1 MTRASGHPSATAAMI
16 VPALLAAAVYR
27 ELPRLYFFA
36 DDFACLFRMA
46 NEGVL
51 RFLVQPFGGHVLVVR
66 NLAMYVCW
74 RLFGLDAAGWGWV
87 MLLTH
92 TVNVALLARVV
103 LRLTSRPF
111 LAAFTAG
118 LWGTSPVN
126 AGALG
131 WYAVYGQVLGT
142 TVLLLLLDGVIAS
155 AGHATTATAVGWC
168 ALALAGA
175 TCFGT
180 GIAVAI
186 VFPLVAVLLAPGL
199 RGTRAGRVLLALP
212 AATVA
217 LYAGLLGL
225 AARVGPPSMDQ
236 AILFATFYRRPG
248 ATIAMFVDLV
258 GFGMT
263 STVLSFATVGR
274 TFPGVLTVLGA
285 LGYVAVVALG
295 AAGDRRHRRT
305 IAAALLVA
313 GAVYALVATG
323 RAATY
328 ANFGRDLAA
337 AAAVARY
344 HYLAGVPL
352 VLALGVA
359 VDALAAMPRAGRLV
373 VGGVVA
379 WMLFLAVAWART
391 DWRLELREAPRRWVA
406 TTLATIDASVDAA
419 PPGGTVV
426 VENRPAPPEVLGVVL
441 PRAAFPGAAAL
452 FVVAHPADEVRGR
465 RVRFVE
471 RNAAAWAQSRA
482 SGGRLDALLAGPE
495 DAPPTIPVAP

>member
-1 MTRASGHPSATAAMI
+1 
-16 VPALLAAAVYR
+16 
-27 ELPRLYFFA
+27 
-36 DDFACLFRMA
+36 
-46 NEGVL
+46 
-51 RFLVQPFGGHVLVVR
+51 
-66 NLAMYVCW
+66 
-74 RLFGLDAAGWGWV
+74 
-87 MLLTH
+87 
-92 TVNVALLARVV
+92 
-103 LRLTSRPF
+103 
-111 LAAFTAG
+111 G

-186 VFPLVAVLLAPGL
+186 VFPLVAVLIAPG
-199 RGTRAGRVLLALP
+199 LP

-217 LYAGLLGL
+217 LYAGLLWL

-248 ATIAMFVDLV
+248 ATLAMFVELV

-274 TFPGVLTVLGA
+274 TFPSVLTVLGA

-379 WMLFLAVAWART
+379 WMLFL
-391 DWRLELREAPRRWVA
+391 
-406 TTLATIDASVDAA
+406 
-419 PPGGTVV
+419 
-426 VENRPAPPEVLGVVL
+426 
-441 PRAAFPGAAAL
+441 
-452 FVVAHPADEVRGR
+452 
-465 RVRFVE
+465 
-471 RNAAAWAQSRA
+471 
-482 SGGRLDALLAGPE
+482 
-495 DAPPTIPVAP
+495 

>member
-1 MTRASGHPSATAAMI
+1 MI
-16 VPALLAAAVYR
+16 APALLAVAVYR
-27 ELPRLYFFA
+27 QLPRLYFFG
-36 DDFACLFRMA
+36 DDFVCLFEMA

-51 RFLVQPFGGHVLVVR
+51 RFVVRPFGGHVLVVR
-66 NLAMYVCW
+66 NLAMYVSW

-92 TVNVALLARVV
+92 ALNVALLARVV
-103 LRLTSRPF
+103 QRVAARPL
-111 LAAFTAG
+111 LAAFAAI

-142 TVLLLLLDGVIAS
+142 TILLLLLDGVMAN
-155 AGHATTATAVGWC
+155 AGRAVTRSRALGWC
-168 ALALAGA
+168 ALGLAGA

-186 VFPLVAVLLAPGL
+186 VLPLVAILLDPSL
-199 RGTRAGRVLLALP
+199 RGTPAARVLLALP
-212 AATVA
+212 VATVV
-217 LYAGLLGL
+217 LYVGLLWL

-248 ATIAMFVDLV
+248 ATLAMFVELV

-274 TFPGVLTVLGA
+274 TFPGVVTVLGA

-295 AAGDRRHRRT
+295 AGGDRRHRRT
-305 IAAALLVA
+305 IAAALLIA
-313 GAVYALVATG
+313 GAVYALVAIG

-373 VGGVVA
+373 AGGVVA
-379 WMLFLAVAWART
+379 WLLFLAVAWART
-391 DWRLELREAPRRWVA
+391 GWRLELREAPRRWVA
-406 TTLATIDASVDAA
+406 TTLATIAASVDAA

-426 VENRPAPPEVLGVVL
+426 VENRPAPLEVLGVIL

-452 FVVAHPADEVRGR
+452 FIVAHSADEVRGR

-471 RNAAAWAQSRA
+471 RDAAAWAQFRA
-482 SGGRLDALLAGPE
+482 SGGRLDALLTGPE